1 MDTLINKTVLDNGI
15 RILSQKMPHTRS
27 VSMGVWVNVGARDEA
42 MDESGLSHFI
52 EHMIFKGTRKRSA
65 FQIAKEFDAIG
76 GHTNAFTTMEN
87 TCYHAKVMDTHTDT
101 VVDIL
106 SDIFLNS
113 VFDPREI
120 ERERPVILQ
129 EIGMVEDSPDEYVHV
144 LSGRN
149 FWGDNALGRSI
160 LGTPENIT
168 GFDSETMKI
177 FFQRLY
183 QPDRIVISVAGNIDH
198 AHFVDLVGTVF
209 KSIRPGNGFP
219 NRLTPECRSVVDLNY
234 RKLEQVHICLGTNG
248 LAINDPRRYAFSLL
262 NTILGGN
269 MSSRL
274 FQEIREKR
282 GLAYAVYSFISSH
295 VDAGMFGVYLGV
307 DPNRARETTHLILDE
322 INKLRTESV
331 DPSELK
337 GAIEYTKGSLLLSSE
352 STDNQMVRTAQNE
365 IHFGRDIPLQEVLQK
380 VESVTQDEILDLAA
394 NLFQR
399 NQMVLTM
406 LGPVK
411 EKKIFEDILY
421 Q

>member
-1 MDTLINKTVLDNGI
+1 
-15 RILSQKMPHTRS
+15 
-27 VSMGVWVNVGARDEA
+27 
-42 MDESGLSHFI
+42 
-52 EHMIFKGTRKRSA
+52 
-65 FQIAKEFDAIG
+65 
-76 GHTNAFTTMEN
+76 MEN

-129 EIGMVEDSPDEYVHV
+129 EIGMIEDSPDEYVHV

-168 GFDSETMKI
+168 RFDSDTMKI

-209 KSIRPGNGFP
+209 KSISPGNGFP
-219 NRLTPECRSVVDLNY
+219 NRLTPEGHSVVDLNY

-248 LAINDPRRYAFSLL
+248 LAISDPQRYAFSLL

-295 VDAGMFGVYLGV
+295 VDTGMFGVYLGV